1 MFHHQRSNR
10 RSLRRVT
17 DNIDRASGRTAD
29 IIVQAAITRYVEAV
43 EAAASI
49 SGVVHHQQDRRAIT
63 VLPASATATISK
75 KPTIVTIPEIP
86 PITHPI
92 YPQLVVIQATRG
104 LAM

>member
-1 MFHHQRSNR
+1 MFHQQRSNR

-17 DNIDRASGRTAD
+17 DSIDRASGRTAD

-75 KPTIVTIPEIP
+75 KPTIVTMPVTHTIPI
-86 PITHPI
+86 H
-92 YPQLVVIQATRG
+92 PQLVVIQATQG